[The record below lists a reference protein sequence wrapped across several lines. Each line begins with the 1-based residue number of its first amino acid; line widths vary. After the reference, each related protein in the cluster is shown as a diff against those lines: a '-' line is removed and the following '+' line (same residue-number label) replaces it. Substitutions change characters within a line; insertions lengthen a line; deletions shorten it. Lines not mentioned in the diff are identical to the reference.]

1 MKALESLTGVRT
13 QGENMKKNSKILIGA
28 CTLYLLLLGLLYHME
43 RAAGNPG
50 FASFGDSIWYSL
62 VTMTTVGYGDVTP
75 VTAGGKLIGIVFAL
89 CSIGILTA
97 LIGIGLRLIGSRLI
111 PQLRLV
117 GRRHRPWYIF
127 EEENADSVTLA
138 EAIRQEVP
146 GCVIIFLSGE
156 ESGIEA
162 VRMQIQP
169 ELFLGRL
176 RGRENVTCFFMGED
190 PWRNFSLAL
199 KAAQTGLP
207 IYCMSDADAEDIP
220 RNLHL
225 FQREDALSRF
235 YWQTHPLSREESA
248 VVLIG
253 CGSCGSALLE
263 RALLTNIFQRGRY
276 IRYHVFRDTAQFQAL
291 HHELCRALS
300 REDAPDDRVFF
311 HGEDWTAD
319 PELIRQADRI
329 ILCADSD
336 AENLSQLELLKRWFV
351 HPERVHVR
359 LSESV
364 PGVESFGGREEVL
377 TPEFVLKD
385 AVNRQA
391 VLMNDL
397 YNAGSEHPT
406 AWTDLSAFHRQ
417 SNIAAADHLLVKV
430 RYLLDDDSLTALS
443 EADCRRAYARYKEL
457 YPEREELFQEMEHR
471 RWMRFSQ
478 MCNWKYAPVRDN
490 SRRLHPLL
498 IPFEELPPAEKKKD
512 DFAWELLG
520 KLTL

>member
-50 FASFGDSIWYSL
+50 FASFGDAIWYSL

-457 YPEREELFQEMEHR
+457 YPEREELFQEM
-471 RWMRFSQ
+471 
-478 MCNWKYAPVRDN
+478 
-490 SRRLHPLL
+490 
-498 IPFEELPPAEKKKD
+498 
-512 DFAWELLG
+512 
-520 KLTL
+520 

>member
-1 MKALESLTGVRT
+1 
-13 QGENMKKNSKILIGA
+13 MKKNRKILISA
-28 CTLYLLLLGLLYHME
+28 AALYLLLLGLLYHME

-50 FASFGDSIWYSL
+50 FASFGDTIWYSL

-97 LIGIGLRLIGSRLI
+97 LIGIGLRVIGSRLI

-117 GRRHRPWYIF
+117 SRRRRPWYIF
-127 EEENADSVTLA
+127 DEENADSAALA
-138 EAIRQEVP
+138 TAIRQEIP
-146 GCVIIFLSGE
+146 NGVILFLSGE
-156 ESGIEA
+156 ESGVEA
-162 VRMQIQP
+162 VRMQIPP
-169 ELFLGRL
+169 ELFLDKF
-176 RGRENVTCFFMGED
+176 RGQESITCFFMGKD
-190 PWRNFSLAL
+190 PWRNFSEAL
-199 KAAQTGLP
+199 KAAQTGFP
-207 IYCMSDADAEDIP
+207 VYCLSEADAEGIP

-235 YWQTHPLSREESA
+235 YWQTHPLMKEEA
-248 VVLIG
+248 EVVLIG
-253 CGSCGSALLE
+253 CGNFGSALLE
-263 RALLTNIFQRGRY
+263 RALLTNVFERGRY
-276 IRYHVFRDTAQFQAL
+276 IRYHVFRDTAQFKAL

-300 REDAPDDRVFF
+300 REDVPDDRVFF

-319 PELIRQADRI
+319 PERIRQADRI

-336 AENLSQLELLKRWFV
+336 EENLAQLELLKRWFV
-351 HPERVHVR
+351 HPGRVHVR
-359 LSESV
+359 LSEPV
-364 PGVESFGGREEVL
+364 PGIESFGGREEIL

-397 YNAGSEHPT
+397 YNAGAEHPT
-406 AWTDLSAFHRQ
+406 AWRDLSAFHRQ

-430 RYLLDDDSLTALS
+430 RYLLDDERLTALT
-443 EADCRRAYARYKEL
+443 EADCRRAYARYREL

-478 MCNWKYAPVRDN
+478 MYNCTYAPVRDN

-498 IPFEELPPAEKKKD
+498 IPFEALPPAEKKKD

-520 KLTL
+520 KLEL